1 MNNENALENEIF
13 IIGAWTDNKIKE
25 QNLKNVIKDIKA
37 KNYPVCLVTHYP
49 VSKEIQELVDYFIF
63 EKENILSENWKLT
76 FWRERNGIREE
87 RPSLV
92 NYHGVA
98 CLMNIRNAVDLL
110 LAKEKYT
117 YMHYIEADL
126 EYDFDVY
133 INLWKNIPDEHQA
146 LFVHFQDGQYR
157 TDLFSCYIDWYDMV
171 IPRVQTWNEYT
182 SKALTNNLILEYW
195 FTEIINKTTKEDHIT
210 FIKDFQVGNKWTQA
224 TEVDWEDDPRAA
236 FDLGDAPE
244 IMFAS
249 ERRECFE
256 KALESLYKLKKPNPQ
271 IVEVGVTRNLGNRS
285 DGDSTSVWAWFVSKY
300 GGSYHGCDISQDSL
314 SVAKQALLQYIG
326 NSDSDKSVDVA
337 LTRKDGIEFL
347 HNYNKPIDL
356 LYLDSI
362 DWEKG
367 SHESGVFHLKLLL
380 EGMSKVNVGGFV
392 MFDDTFNVE
401 TFDGKADIAIPYLLG
416 GNNFTCIWRGY
427 QFIFRRDI

>member
-1 MNNENALENEIF
+1 ML
-13 IIGAWTDNKIKE
+13 
-25 QNLKNVIKDIKA
+25 
-37 KNYPVCLVTHYP
+37 
-49 VSKEIQELVDYFIF
+49 
-63 EKENILSENWKLT
+63 
-76 FWRERNGIREE
+76 
-87 RPSLV
+87 
-92 NYHGVA
+92 
-98 CLMNIRNAVDLL
+98 
-110 LAKEKYT
+110 
-117 YMHYIEADL
+117 
-126 EYDFDVY
+126 
-133 INLWKNIPDEHQA
+133 
-146 LFVHFQDGQYR
+146 
-157 TDLFSCYIDWYDMV
+157 
-171 IPRVQTWNEYT
+171 
-182 SKALTNNLILEYW
+182 
-195 FTEIINKTTKEDHIT
+195 
-210 FIKDFQVGNKWTQA
+210 
-224 TEVDWEDDPRAA
+224 
-236 FDLGDAPE
+236 
-244 IMFAS
+244 
-249 ERRECFE
+249 
-256 KALESLYKLKKPNPQ
+256 
-271 IVEVGVTRNLGNRS
+271 
-285 DGDSTSVWAWFVSKY
+285 VWAWFVSKY